1 MPTLGENARKYYIDA
16 YGLAAYDRYRNDNGV
31 DTIHGSKYTHSMVV
45 QRKFV
50 HRPDH
55 DVESIFWVLY
65 LVLLTVRPAVP
76 SKDWRDGRNKQALG
90 YFEDHVVAMGVRCDS
105 RDPLLANND
114 LALCASLEPKL
125 AFLGLMLYEMG
136 CHIAP
141 EYAYVDEEPPK
152 DHLHEVMRRLLLRY
166 IVEMKDPIPLDAN
179 VALSPKTP
187 ATGGSGAGR
196 GGSKKAMSILEE
208 QRMSMRRLSVVEKGS
223 KASRVDSQPED
234 TSQEAG
240 GSRSNNGGSKRGGKS
255 QSNTRIPQRG
265 RKATQT
271 KRRG

>member
-166 IVEMKDPIPLDAN
+166 ILEMKDPIELDPNA
-179 VALSPKTP
+179 ALMRKTL
-187 ATGGSGAGR
+187 GNEGSGAG
-196 GGSKKAMSILEE
+196 
-208 QRMSMRRLSVVEKGS
+208 
-223 KASRVDSQPED
+223 D
-234 TSQEAG
+234 
-240 GSRSNNGGSKRGGKS
+240 
-255 QSNTRIPQRG
+255 
-265 RKATQT
+265 
-271 KRRG
+271 